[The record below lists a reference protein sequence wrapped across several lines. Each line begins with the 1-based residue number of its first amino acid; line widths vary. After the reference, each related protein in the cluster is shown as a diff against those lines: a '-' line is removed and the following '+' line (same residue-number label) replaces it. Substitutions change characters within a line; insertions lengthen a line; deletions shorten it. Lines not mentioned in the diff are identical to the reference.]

1 MVESF
6 HTESPG
12 GVVPSLRKGGYTRPG
27 EGPVGLVHD
36 AVSYFGCQTFRWEPA
51 LIEDQLEINKYVN
64 DKLQEV
70 ITVEEEVLT
79 TAVVEA
85 LRQKGYIVIAPEDQE
100 YDGL

>member
-1 MVESF
+1 MEIDNTFSYR
-6 HTESPG
+6 TSPNLNDD
-12 GVVPSLRKGGYTRPG
+12 VPYRIEWKLADNGEQPNYDEWPKGDCAVWDMGYRDN
-27 EGPVGLVHD
+27 L
-36 AVSYFGCQTFRWEPA
+36 S
-51 LIEDQLEINKYVN
+51 INKYVN

-85 LRQKGYIVIAPEDQE
+85 LRQKGYIVIAPGDQE

>member
-1 MVESF
+1 MDLDNTF
-6 HTESPG
+6 PY
-12 GVVPSLRKGGYTRPG
+12 RGGYTRPG
-27 EGPVGLVHD
+27 ENPVGLVHEG
-36 AVSYFGCQTFRWEPA
+36 VSYFGCQTFRWEPA
-51 LIEDQLEINKYVN
+51 FIEGQLEINKYVN